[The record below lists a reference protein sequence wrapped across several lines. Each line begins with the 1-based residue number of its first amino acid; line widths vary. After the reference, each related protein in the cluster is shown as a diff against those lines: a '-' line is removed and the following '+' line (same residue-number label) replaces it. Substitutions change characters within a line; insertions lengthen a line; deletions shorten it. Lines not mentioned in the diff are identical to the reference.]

1 MSSISTDRYESLQ
14 SLLTERCLHYS
25 SFDDRPSRLFDGL
38 EHIRLTIHLIGKK
51 APKSSALWST
61 QYNKWSSLE
70 RGALFERLR
79 YTSSSQALVSGTLPK
94 LCTELES
101 SIVGK
106 LAQQGSKLADFF
118 VRSGCHKVLY
128 SRKVGYFLQ
137 VLDFEPRVLD
147 GRGRKRPPSE
157 FKEVSFGEPSHA
169 KVALCCLNSNLFYWF
184 VTVFSDCRHLNKREV
199 EAFPID
205 LRRLAES
212 RLCTR
217 LVKLAEELMAD
228 IQANSEERTMRF
240 SHDTLT
246 VQCIVPKLSK
256 KIIDAIDGSLA
267 AHYGFSDQELDF
279 LTNYD
284 IKYRIGQEDD
294 GDDGE

>member
-1 MSSISTDRYESLQ
+1 M
-14 SLLTERCLHYS
+14 
-25 SFDDRPSRLFDGL
+25 
-38 EHIRLTIHLIGKK
+38 
-51 APKSSALWST
+51 
-61 QYNKWSSLE
+61 
-70 RGALFERLR
+70 
-79 YTSSSQALVSGTLPK
+79 
-94 LCTELES
+94 
-101 SIVGK
+101 
-106 LAQQGSKLADFF
+106 
-118 VRSGCHKVLY
+118 
-128 SRKVGYFLQ
+128 
-137 VLDFEPRVLD
+137 
-147 GRGRKRPPSE
+147 
-157 FKEVSFGEPSHA
+157 
-169 KVALCCLNSNLFYWF
+169 ALCCLNSNLFYWF